1 MAVLNN
7 QMVGVAFYPVP
18 DQQIPPAQVVSAQRL
33 KQDAVI
39 PPFQKGVG
47 RWFSVNVLWIL
58 WIFYEFYEVSMN
70 SMIFQ
75 FFLVISPVKLVCFQG
90 LC

>member
-39 PPFQKGVG
+39 PPFQKGG
-47 RWFSVNVLWIL
+47 WKMIFSKC
-58 WIFYEFYEVSMN
+58 SMN
-70 SMIFQ
+70 SMN
-75 FFLVISPVKLVCFQG
+75 FL
-90 LC
+90 